1 MGVAKAE
8 RQRRRQ
14 KCFLRCLFYVQKYNR
29 TFVILIISCYNVDEK
44 EVELMR
50 KQKYYLAIDDYERSV
65 IINSLNNLRNK
76 LISDG
81 RYTDAVDELIIKFAH
96 ASLKKFKIK
105 MTGTRG
111 TVLCVDKMLAL
122 WYRFLG

>member
-1 MGVAKAE
+1 MKIHKKYNFMGVTKAE

-96 ASLKKFKIK
+96 APIKKFRIK
-105 MTGTRG
+105 MTE
-111 TVLCVDKMLAL
+111 V
-122 WYRFLG
+122 